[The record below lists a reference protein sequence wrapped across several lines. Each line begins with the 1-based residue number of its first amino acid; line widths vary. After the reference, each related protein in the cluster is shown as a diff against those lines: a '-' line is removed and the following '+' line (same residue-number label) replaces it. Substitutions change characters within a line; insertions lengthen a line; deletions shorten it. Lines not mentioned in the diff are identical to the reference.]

1 MKIEKKHNDEGYN
14 NDMSSKKQDQ
24 LGIRNKGERER
35 EREREGERE
44 RKLIFQRGCLIS
56 QTITP
61 RL

>member
-35 EREREGERE
+35 EGERE
-44 RKLIFQRGCLIS
+44 S
-56 QTITP
+56 
-61 RL
+61 

>member
-35 EREREGERE
+35 ERERERGRERE
-44 RKLIFQRGCLIS
+44 KVDFPKRM
-56 QTITP
+56 P
-61 RL
+61 Y